1 MQKTRLRLDFSL
13 NTNIERKDFLD
24 NYLKDPMFEKK
35 PPTADE
41 LEMMANYLL
50 WGKDPTSGKN
60 AEQDGLVA
68 IDSNKK
74 TWQKKDVASLDELL
88 EQPTFCESALSTMD
102 STQYRIPKETFSR
115 EETLR
120 QCPESMRPTFLALF
134 AQIDKIDM
142 SICQWELMHGKREK
156 PPREQLA
163 AKFSEEELR
172 EICEKVVSWTQHYY
186 LKQRHLLVE
195 LRQEQYTLRDSYH
208 STMHVPP
215 TPETYSPSPEI
226 DFGVGIPILPMGLAQ
241 GGIKGLIFRPWR
253 ELIPSNFSQKG
264 LQEIS
269 DYYWKMKGVE
279 QTVIQSQ
286 KDASSLSSPYIDLR
300 DLEHVYQLLSQLEEL
315 DDIAAEHSFGSNLE
329 ALLSTLRFYIE
340 QAELSELQREILEM
354 KLKKVKN
361 QDIAIE
367 INKKYDKSYTV
378 NYISTIFR
386 QRIIP
391 KINAAA
397 AYHENVLGK
406 IYFEEEFKQCPDCGI
421 TYLIDADNF
430 VRRGRS
436 KDGFATRCK
445 RCDKLR
451 RELKKI

>member
-50 WGKDPTSGKN
+50 WGKDPISGKN
-60 AEQDGLVA
+60 AEQDGLVT

-74 TWQKKDVASLDELL
+74 TWQKKDVTSLDELL
-88 EQPTFCESALSTMD
+88 EQPTFCESALSTLD
-102 STQYRIPKETFSR
+102 SVQYRIPKETFSR
-115 EETLR
+115 DETLR
-120 QCPESMRPTFLALF
+120 QCPESMRETFRSLF
-134 AQIDKIDM
+134 RQIDKLDM
-142 SICQWELMHGKREK
+142 SICQWELLHGKREK

-163 AKFSEEELR
+163 AKFSQEEID
-172 EICEKVVSWTQHYY
+172 EIRKQIESWTQHHY
-186 LKQRHLLVE
+186 LKKRHLLVE

-215 TPETYSPSPEI
+215 TPELYSPPPER
-226 DFGVGIPILPMGLAQ
+226 DFGVGIPVFPLGLAQ
-241 GGIKGLIFRPWR
+241 GPLRAAIFQPWH
-253 ELIPSNFSQKG
+253 ELIPKNFSRKA

-269 DYYWKMKGVE
+269 DRYWALRKEECTLRGLQENAPSRSTPFV
-279 QTVIQSQ
+279 
-286 KDASSLSSPYIDLR
+286 DLR
-300 DLEHVYQLLSQLEEL
+300 DPAHVFQLLSMLEDL
-315 DDIAAEHSFGSNLE
+315 NDVAAEKTFGSNLG
-329 ALLSTLRFYIE
+329 ALLDTLRFYME
-340 QAELSELQREILEM
+340 QADLSDSQREILGM
-354 KLKKVKN
+354 KLSKKKN
-361 QDIAIE
+361 EDIARE
-367 INKKYDKSYTV
+367 VNKKYNKSYTI

-397 AYHENVLGK
+397 VYHEK
-406 IYFEEEFKQCPDCGI
+406 IISNIFFEEEFKQCPDCGI
-421 TYLIDADNF
+421 TYLLDADNF

-445 RCDKLR
+445 RCDKTR
-451 RELKKI
+451 RDLKKL